1 MRITRLGAPNLNRD
15 IELAIENGFSLLI
28 ENMSES
34 IDAIIMP
41 IVARAYIKRGRNKI
55 MKFAGKDLMM
65 SPDFKLFL

>member
-1 MRITRLGAPNLNRD
+1 LRITRLGAPNLNRD